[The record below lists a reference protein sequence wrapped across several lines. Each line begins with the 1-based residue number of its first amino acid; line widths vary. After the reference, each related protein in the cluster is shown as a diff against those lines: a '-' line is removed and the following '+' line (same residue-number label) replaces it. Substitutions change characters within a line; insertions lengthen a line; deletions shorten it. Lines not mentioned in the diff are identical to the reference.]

1 MRRRLFCLMSLAAL
15 AACAE
20 TPTPAATEPE
30 GPEPERVYS
39 PGPIAWDQL
48 SEEHRRRARQM
59 LARHQESVPD
69 DEDALR
75 ARWNAMSPAQQ
86 RFAIRQPRR
95 MAAPRDT
102 HAARRG
108 STTGTRSGSHASTRT
123 SGGATRSGSSSSGRS
138 SPSASSSRSSSGS
151 SSSRS
156 GSSSTSRSGRPSSL
170 PTPPRP
176 TPQR

>member
-20 TPTPAATEPE
+20 TPPPAPTEPE
-30 GPEPERVYS
+30 SPETERVYS

-95 MAAPRDT
+95 LAPPRDA
-102 HAARRG
+102 HVRRG
-108 STTGTRSGSHASTRT
+108 TTTTRT
-123 SGGATRSGSSSSGRS
+123 GSSSTARSGGTSQRGGSSSAGRS
-138 SPSASSSRSSSGS
+138 GTSSSSSRSGGTSS

-156 GSSSTSRSGRPSSL
+156 GSSSSSSRSGRPSSL

-176 TPQR
+176 PQPR